1 MYGIGWTLGFGKTS
15 ESYLAQYSRNDWV
28 SSDSV
33 KNTPIE
39 ELHSKHPSLEKT
51 EEESEEDL
59 DNDETR
65 MVEETES
72 RNL

>member
-1 MYGIGWTLGFGKTS
+1 MA
-15 ESYLAQYSRNDWV
+15 LAGLSASARRPRATWLSIQDNDWV